1 MKIDLPNIDEIIKSN
16 NLPEITN
23 PVYIE
28 GSNIPTADGLFS
40 YELFGRPGSTRRR
53 LQYGWIDLGRP
64 FLHPTAY
71 KQMQKLFTK
80 LPDLVAGR
88 KNFSVGTNG
97 IIVEDEKGGTG
108 LEWLYKNYEKI
119 NLDDRGSRSR
129 SKRTSLFKLFPKN
142 RIFTSKWI
150 TVPPFYFDINLRT
163 GDSARSID
171 ELGSM
176 YIKLISV
183 AKMLKNEGQF
193 FSAYSSEFNIQS
205 TLVEISD
212 YFCNRIAKKQGI
224 IHKDILGKNID
235 YSTRT
240 VISCAP
246 IRNANSYHDLLVPY
260 GHVGIPLHQLA
271 ALFMPFVVAEMQARC
286 QSLSTYKMYISNGK
300 GLAMLD
306 NTIDQISSTHFEKLI
321 KFYAKSPEN
330 RLQRFILE
338 TQEGANIMDEAY
350 EKEFGRK
357 YLLIDFLY
365 ACVQAV
371 IKDKFV
377 IMVRFPLEDYRNVE
391 PFKPVILTTE
401 ETLPEIHIY
410 GQTYK
415 NYPDVKAKKLHWID
429 SSMPNST
436 TLPAFDGDFD
446 GDTMS
451 LKGVFSQEANEELAR
466 SIASPLMLMNP
477 AGGQSRE
484 IQKEALVSLY
494 GLTK

>member
-1 MKIDLPNIDEIIKSN
+1 MKLDLPNIEEIIKVN

-23 PVYIE
+23 PVYVE
-28 GSNIPTADGLFS
+28 GSNIPTSDGIFS

-64 FLHPTAY
+64 FLHPVAY
-71 KQMQKLFTK
+71 EQMQKLFTK
-80 LPDLVAGR
+80 LPDLIAGR
-88 KNFSVGTNG
+88 KNFSVGNNG

-142 RIFTSKWI
+142 KIFVTKWI
-150 TVPPFYFDINLRT
+150 TIPPFYFDINLRT
-163 GDSARSID
+163 GDGARSID

-193 FSAYSSEFNIQS
+193 FSAYSSEMNIQN
-205 TLVEISD
+205 TLVEISR
-212 YFCNRIAKKQGI
+212 FFRNRIAKKQGI

-246 IRNANSYHDLLVPY
+246 IRNANSYKDMLVPY
-260 GHVGIPLHQLA
+260 GYVGIPLHQLA
-271 ALFMPFVVAEMQARC
+271 ALFMPFVVAEMQASC
-286 QSLSTYKMYISNGK
+286 QSLSAYKLYLANGK
-300 GLAMLD
+300 GLKIMD
-306 NTIDQISSTHFEKLI
+306 TTIDQISSTSFEKLI

-330 RLQRFILE
+330 RIQPFVIE
-338 TQEGANIMDEAY
+338 TQEGENIMDIEY
-350 EKEFGRK
+350 KKILGRPFTI
-357 YLLIDFLY
+357 LDFLY
-365 ACVQAV
+365 KCVHNV
-371 IKDKFV
+371 IQNKFV

-391 PFKPVILTTE
+391 PFRPVILTTE
-401 ETLPEIHIY
+401 ETIPEMTMY
-410 GQTYK
+410 GTTYK
-415 NYPDVKAKKLHWID
+415 NYPNISAKNLHWID

-436 TLPAFDGDFD
+436 TLSGFGGDFD

-451 LKGVFSQEANEELAR
+451 LKGVFSQEANEELAK
-466 SIASPLMLMNP
+466 SLSSPLMLLQPDGSM
-477 AGGQSRE
+477 SRDL
-484 IQKEALVSLY
+484 QKEAYVSIY
-494 GLTK
+494 ELTK